1 MTTSTGKLAE
11 ARKDFFN
18 ERAEHWMDMWYRNPS
33 TGEYT
38 KFDKEFMRLFSMIP
52 IRKGDSVLDVGCGSG
67 VLVPH
72 ILKMISQNG
81 RLYELDYA
89 DNMIRV
95 NRKLHPDKRIGFFTA
110 DVLNMPLEPDT
121 CNVIICFS
129 CFPHIDNKDG
139 AMTAMAKVLKRGG
152 WLAVAHFDSSDD
164 INRLHKKSA
173 SVVMHD
179 KLPDA
184 DEMRIFFRSAGLR
197 IKNFID
203 EQGFYL
209 VLGQRN

>member
-1 MTTSTGKLAE
+1 MTTSTGKPAE

-18 ERAEHWMDMWYRNPS
+18 ERAEHWMNMWYRNPD
-33 TGEYT
+33 TGAYT

-89 DNMIRV
+89 ENMIRV

-121 CNVIICFS
+121 CNVVICFS
-129 CFPHIDNKDG
+129 CFPHLDDKDDAMK
-139 AMTAMAKVLKRGG
+139 AMTKVLKRGG

-164 INRLHKKSA
+164 INRLHKKSE

-179 KLPDA
+179 RLPGA
-184 DEMRIFFRSAGLR
+184 DEMRTLFRNVGLR